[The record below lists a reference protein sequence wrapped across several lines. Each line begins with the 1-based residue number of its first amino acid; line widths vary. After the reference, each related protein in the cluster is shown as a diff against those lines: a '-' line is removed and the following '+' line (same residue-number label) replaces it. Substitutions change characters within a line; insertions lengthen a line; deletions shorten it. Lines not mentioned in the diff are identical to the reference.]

1 MKKLCAAFF
10 GLLLA
15 SAAQA
20 QVATWPPPAGSVAFL
35 CVYNST
41 PPTLANTNV
50 GFAQCDSAG
59 SLRISG
65 TFTPS
70 GTQDV
75 NLIKVNGNT
84 ALAGNGITGTGSP
97 RVTIASDNTA
107 FSVNAIQSGTWT
119 VTGAGGTF
127 PVTQSTSP
135 WVVSLASTTIT
146 GTVGV
151 TQSTS
156 PWVVSNSGTFPVQAT
171 LAAETTKVIGTVNQG
186 TSPWVV
192 SGTTTASAPVG
203 ITPTDRTITS
213 ASGAS
218 QQLAAANASRHS
230 LTITNTGNANCG
242 VNPTGGTAA
251 IGGAGTLTLAP
262 LGAYTPRIPSLSAVT
277 VICTAGQ
284 SIYGDEN

>member
-1 MKKLCAAFF
+1 MKKLCAALL

-20 QVATWPPPAGSVAFL
+20 QSVSWPPPAGTIAFL
-35 CVYNST
+35 CVYT
-41 PPTLANTNV
+41 TVPPTLVTTNV
-50 GFAQCDSAG
+50 GFVQCDSSG
-59 SLRISG
+59 RIL
-65 TFTPS
+65 TANTPS

-75 NLIKVNGNT
+75 NVAKINNVTPLM
-84 ALAGNGITGTGSP
+84 GNGGTGTGSP

-135 WVVSLASTTIT
+135 WVVSN
-146 GTVGV
+146 G
-151 TQSTS
+151 
-156 PWVVSNSGTFPVQAT
+156 GTFAVQAT
-171 LAAETTKVIGTVNQG
+171 LTAETTKVIGTVNQG

-192 SGTTTASAPVG
+192 SSSAAVG
-203 ITPTDRTITS
+203 LTPTDRTITS

-218 QQLAAANASRHS
+218 QTMMAANASRHS
-230 LTITNTGNANCG
+230 LTIVNTGNATCG

-262 LGAYTPRIPSLSAVT
+262 LGSYTPRISTVSAVT
-277 VICTAGQ
+277 VICTAAQ
-284 SIYGDEN
+284 PIYGDEN